1 MPDDLT
7 PNNQEADVDVSDE
20 QFAQIGQRIAYLL
33 AAARLTEEE
42 KEAWIDLVPEMSLEQ
57 MDQFAK
63 ALEANIAGAEAP
75 EFERLEAGLQQAK
88 AQQQTQANAITQ
100 KATASLEEI
109 ERMLSQ
115 T

>member
-63 ALEANIAGAEAP
+63 AP